1 MGKNPAC
8 YCEIAP
14 GLQTEGTPVVG
25 QMPGGEGRA
34 LEKMG
39 SLIGRGCLD
48 QLIKCPTST
57 QVMISRFVSSSPASG
72 SVLTA
77 QSLEPAS
84 DTVSSFLSVC
94 PPSYSVSLCPSKM
107 HKFFFKKF
115 QPDI

>member
-57 QVMISRFVSSSPASG
+57 QVMISRLMGSSSTLG

-77 QSLEPAS
+77 HGLERS
-84 DTVSSFLSVC
+84 EGVV
-94 PPSYSVSLCPSKM
+94 
-107 HKFFFKKF
+107 
-115 QPDI
+115 